1 MQWVKVSVGATVL
14 WITSWCLLAAGH
26 PSELED
32 PWQPGSPQ
40 SDSANWPHPTKSATL
55 VPAFTKTP
63 AHKHTTTHHHHRHTT
78 TTTTHTSHPH
88 TTTARKQTTTRH
100 SATTHHATT
109 THHVTT
115 TRHTTTTRHAATT
128 HPANHTSTAHPTS
141 HPQTTTHE
149 KHPTT
154 HQAATT
160 APANHTSHA
169 HPTTTTT
176 PQTTAPRPTQPPG
189 VLVGNYSVKQ
199 GSAVCLRAEMGLQL
213 RVRYADKAK
222 RQVWGAFAVQPN
234 QTDFSGTC
242 SSKTATLKL
251 HFPEGFI
258 LFTFQKNETE
268 KTAYLSQVQANLTYW
283 FPQATTETTFRANN
297 ASLREF
303 AAPLGMSYQCLNRSL
318 DLTEDF
324 HLSALS
330 ERIQAFQLQDGKFG
344 EAEVCPEQR
353 RSVVLPIV
361 VGVVLGL
368 LIVIVLV
375 AFAVGRWRAHTGYQ
389 SL

>member
-1 MQWVKVSVGATVL
+1 MQPVKVSVGAAVL
-14 WITSWCLLAAGH
+14 WLASWCLLAAGH

-32 PWQPGSPQ
+32 PWQPSSPQ
-40 SDSANWPHPTKSATL
+40 SDSANWPHFTKSAPL

-63 AHKHTTTHHHHRHTT
+63 AHKHNTTHHHRHTT
-78 TTTTHTSHPH
+78 TTAPANHTSHPH
-88 TTTARKQTTTRH
+88 TTTPRKQTTTRH
-100 SATTHHATT
+100 A
-109 THHVTT
+109 T
-115 TRHTTTTRHAATT
+115 TRHATTTRHAATT
-128 HPANHTSTAHPTS
+128 HPANRTSTAHPTS
-141 HPQTTTHE
+141 HPQNTTHE

-160 APANHTSHA
+160 TPANHTSHA

-176 PQTTAPRPTQPPG
+176 TPKTTAPRPTKPPG
-189 VLVGNYSVKQ
+189 VLVGNYTVKQ

-213 RVRYADKAK
+213 RVRYEDKAK

-234 QTDFSGTC
+234 QTNSSGTC

-268 KTAYLSQVQANLTYW
+268 KTAYLSQVQANLTYG
-283 FPQATTETTFRANN
+283 FPQATTEKTFTANN
-297 ASLREF
+297 TSLREF
-303 AAPLGMSYQCLNRSL
+303 SAPLGMSYQCLNRSL

-344 EAEVCPEQR
+344 EAEVCPEQK
-353 RSVVLPIV
+353 RSIVLPVV

-368 LIVIVLV
+368 LILIVLV
-375 AFAVGRWRAHTGYQ
+375 AFAVGRWRAHTGYE